1 MGLLPTKVNI
11 MIASS
16 ELIINA
22 DGSCFHLH
30 LRPEQLADKIVMCGD
45 PDRVT
50 MIASFFDSKEF
61 DIQSREFHSITGTYK
76 GKRITA
82 LSHGIGPDNIDIVVN
97 ELDALAN
104 IDFQTREIKSE
115 HRTLEMVRIGSCGG
129 LQPYVPVGSSI
140 VSEVS
145 IGFDGVLNW
154 YADRDKVSDLEFEKA
169 LVEYIG
175 YPQKAAAP
183 YVVKA
188 DEGLASRIGGNDMV
202 RGVTISAVGFYGPQG
217 RVLRLPIAVPDI
229 NQRIESFTFAGR
241 SITNYEMESAPLA
254 GFAHLLGHKAVTVCS
269 VVANRVS
276 LNTNVNYKDA
286 MRSLIATVLDR
297 I

>member
-1 MGLLPTKVNI
+1 MGLLPIKVNI

>member
-1 MGLLPTKVNI
+1 

-16 ELIINA
+16 ELIINS

-45 PDRVT
+45 PARVS
-50 MIASFFDSKEF
+50 MIASFFETVECEVS
-61 DIQSREFHSITGTYK
+61 SREFHTITGSYK

-97 ELDALAN
+97 ELDALKN
-104 IDFQTREIKSE
+104 IDFETREVLPE
-115 HRTLEMVRIGSCGG
+115 HHQLEMVRVGTCGG
-129 LQPYVPVGSSI
+129 LQPYVPTGTSI

-154 YADRDKVSDLEFEKA
+154 YAGRDSVSDLDFEQA
-169 LVEYIG
+169 LVEYIK
-175 YPQKAAAP
+175 YPTKAASP

-188 DEGLASRIGGNDMV
+188 DEELAKRIGGDDMV
-202 RGVTISAVGFYGPQG
+202 KGITISAVGFYGPQG
-217 RVLRLPIAVPDI
+217 REIRLPIASPNI
-229 NQRIESFTFAGR
+229 NSRIESFEYKGR
-241 SITNYEMESAPLA
+241 KITNYEMESAPLA
-254 GFAHLLGHKAVTVCS
+254 GFSRLLGHKAVTVCS
-269 VVANRVS
+269 VVANRVAKNS
-276 LNTNVNYKDA
+276 STEYKDA
-286 MRSLIATVLDR
+286 IRDLIKTVLDR